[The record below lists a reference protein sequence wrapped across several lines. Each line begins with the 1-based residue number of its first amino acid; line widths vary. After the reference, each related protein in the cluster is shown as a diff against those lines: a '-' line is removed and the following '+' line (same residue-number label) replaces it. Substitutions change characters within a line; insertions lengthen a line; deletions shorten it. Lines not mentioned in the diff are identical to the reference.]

1 MDLCLAAFLC
11 FISYAYYQRY
21 IERYFGDIQKWIRN
35 ITCCLALFV
44 VVLVAL
50 WTGYS

>member
-1 MDLCLAAFLC
+1 MFYFLCLL
-11 FISYAYYQRY
+11 STLY

-35 ITCCLALFV
+35 ITCYLALFV

-50 WTGYS
+50 WIGYS

>member
-1 MDLCLAAFLC
+1 MPRCLSLFYFLCLL
-11 FISYAYYQRY
+11 STLY

>member
-1 MDLCLAAFLC
+1 MLTTNAIF
-11 FISYAYYQRY
+11 

-35 ITCCLALFV
+35 TACCFALFV

-50 WTGYS
+50 WIGYS